1 MTAPSA
7 WQVEQAMSAWLS
19 ARARMMA
26 EDNDEAAIGDLL
38 TAPDGDVKDI
48 IGRLI
53 QAAQHASALADAA
66 GSMIDSLTARR
77 DRFKRRADTMR
88 STIFQIMDAMGE
100 RKIELPHGTASL
112 STGRQT
118 ALITDEAA
126 IPDRFVKIV
135 TERKIDKAELLA
147 ALKDGEVIEG
157 ATLTNSMPSLTL
169 RSK

>member
-1 MTAPSA
+1 
-7 WQVEQAMSAWLS
+7 
-19 ARARMMA
+19 
-26 EDNDEAAIGDLL
+26 
-38 TAPDGDVKDI
+38 
-48 IGRLI
+48 
-53 QAAQHASALADAA
+53 
-66 GSMIDSLTARR
+66 
-77 DRFKRRADTMR
+77 
-88 STIFQIMDAMGE
+88 MGE